1 MDDPRISIED
11 DFQVKDDSQ
20 RLQELLSKYPIQ
32 RIVIMNT
39 GQVIEIEN

>member
-1 MDDPRISIED
+1 MDDQKIGIEE

-20 RLQELLSKYPIQ
+20 RLKELLTKYPIQ